1 MASNMTKDLRKKTN
15 AELAELISKCK
26 QQLLQ
31 IRFNVAN
38 GEVEKLHV
46 IPEIRK
52 TIARSL
58 TILNERSIASKE
70 TGNTENKKGT
80 VNND

>member
-1 MASNMTKDLRKKTN
+1 MANNMINDLRKKTN
-15 AELAELISKCK
+15 AELAELIAKCK
-26 QQLLQ
+26 EQLLQ
-31 IRFNVAN
+31 IRFNIAN
-38 GEVEKLHV
+38 GEAEKLHV

-52 TIARSL
+52 TIAKSL

-70 TGNTENKKGT
+70 NETANSKKGT

>member
-1 MASNMTKDLRKKTN
+1 MANSMVRDLRKKTN
-15 AELAELISKCK
+15 AELAELIAKCK
-26 QQLLQ
+26 EQLLQ

-38 GEVEKLHV
+38 GEVEKLHT

-58 TILNERSIASKE
+58 TILNERSMEANNDKATSS
-70 TGNTENKKGT
+70 KKGT